1 MGKVSLNGARKML
14 AQESLKP
21 AFWLF
26 IIKKLSS
33 GRLQLLRF
41 LLGGLVIPTKL
52 LLELL
57 HATHGVNE
65 FLLAGEVGMRRAGN
79 VNVNHGIFV
88 AIFPLNRLFRRHG
101 RSCQK
106 FEVGLLVDE
115 NDRSVVRMDI
125 AFHCQI
131 LTDVADRLQRGC

>member
-65 FLLAGEVGMRRAGN
+65 FLLAGEVGT
-79 VNVNHGIFV
+79 VSYTH
-88 AIFPLNRLFRRHG
+88 
-101 RSCQK
+101 
-106 FEVGLLVDE
+106 
-115 NDRSVVRMDI
+115 
-125 AFHCQI
+125 
-131 LTDVADRLQRGC
+131 LTLPTT